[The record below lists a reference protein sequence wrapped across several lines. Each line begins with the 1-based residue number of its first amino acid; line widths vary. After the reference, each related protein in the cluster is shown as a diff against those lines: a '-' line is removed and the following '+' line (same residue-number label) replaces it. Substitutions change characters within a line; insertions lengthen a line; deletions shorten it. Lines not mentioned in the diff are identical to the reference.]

1 MTTNS
6 NKSSGHRTNVAS
18 NVATNVA
25 RTLVSAASALLP
37 ALFSGCG
44 ISLGQ
49 GARYGKSIRRVTLM
63 PLVAALLLLASCATP
78 KAEEKKAEAVP
89 SAAPTT
95 EGATITGKVAFTG
108 TKPVMKDIRG
118 QMDAVPMCVKQHEG
132 PIYSEDVIV
141 NSNGTLKNVFIR
153 VKDGLA
159 PKTYPIPAA
168 AVGLDQK
175 GCVYAPHV
183 IGLMVGQNLE
193 IANSDSTNHNIHPL
207 PKLNREWN
215 ESQPPQSEKKVKQF
229 LKEEFMVPIKCNVH
243 PWMRVYVGVSS
254 HPFFAITGED
264 GTFTIKGLPAGDYTL
279 EAWHER
285 YGVQEIKIK
294 VGEKESGSAD
304 FNYKG

>member
-1 MTTNS
+1 MTKQIS
-6 NKSSGHRTNVAS
+6 I
-18 NVATNVA
+18 
-25 RTLVSAASALLP
+25 LALLGVVLLLP
-37 ALFSGCG
+37 GCG
-44 ISLGQ
+44 
-49 GARYGKSIRRVTLM
+49 GAKTD
-63 PLVAALLLLASCATP
+63 
-78 KAEEKKAEAVP
+78 EKKVEAT
-89 SAAPTT
+89 AAGPAVTAAG
-95 EGATITGKVAFTG
+95 EGATITGKVSLSG
-108 TKPVMKDIRG
+108 PKPVMKDIRG

-141 NSNGTLKNVFIR
+141 NANGTLKNVFVR
-153 VKDGLA
+153 VKDGLT
-159 PKTYPIPAA
+159 PISYPVPAT

-175 GCVYAPHV
+175 GCVYTPHV

-215 ESQPPQSEKKVKQF
+215 ESQPPQGDKKIKQF

-294 VGEKESGSAD
+294 VGEKEAKSTD
-304 FNYKG
+304 FIYKG